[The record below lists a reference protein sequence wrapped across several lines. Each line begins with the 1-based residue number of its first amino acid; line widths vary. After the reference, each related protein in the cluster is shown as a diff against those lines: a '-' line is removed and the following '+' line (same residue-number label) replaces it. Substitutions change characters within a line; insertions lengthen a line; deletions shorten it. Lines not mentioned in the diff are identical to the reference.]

1 VTSSVLLW
9 ALLAFLPQSSTCTD
23 LASCRQA
30 ALDAEA
36 RQDFEAFHDL
46 AWKAASRA
54 KPNDPESMR
63 LLARAQSLS
72 GRPGDAL
79 VMLRRLADMGIAPD
93 VSGDEFRRV
102 RALPGWPAVEALLA
116 EVRERRVADRDPPA
130 AADPAAPAARAP
142 GAPRTGPTTRAA
154 PADRPGDPAAPAART
169 ATAGAASSPG
179 AKTTAP
185 IATAPAAAPK
195 VLTLPAPAP
204 MAAAVDAVRLSGDDI
219 DPIGLAYD
227 SASRR
232 FVLVDRGDNR
242 LVVADEVFKR
252 VNPLIGAG
260 SGGFGE
266 LTALEVD
273 RQRGDLWVTSEGD
286 KGRAAVHKLQLVS
299 GRVLSRLDV
308 PEKWGPAVIG
318 DVAVSGNGSIVLLDR
333 EGSRLLIL
341 PQPGHAFSRAIPL
354 LATSPSSVAAA
365 GSVAYVS
372 HEGGLLRAD
381 LQSGTVRKIVASGKV
396 TLAGLRRIRWHG
408 GTLIAIQQLAGARGV
423 VRLGF
428 NTAGTA
434 VTTAAR
440 LDDERPGEGAALTI
454 AGDTAYY
461 VAREAGAPVIRR
473 VPLR

>member
-1 VTSSVLLW
+1 MLLW
-9 ALLAFLPQSSTCTD
+9 VFLAFLPQSSTCSD

-54 KPNDPESMR
+54 KPNDAESMR

-79 VMLRRLADMGIAPD
+79 VMLRRLAEMGIAPD
-93 VSGDEFRRV
+93 VSGEEFRRV
-102 RALPGWPAVEALLA
+102 RALPGWAAVEALLA
-116 EVRERRVADRDPPA
+116 AVHERSLADRDRPA
-130 AADPAAPAARAP
+130 SAEPAAPAARAP
-142 GAPRTGPTTRAA
+142 GAARTRHTTRAA
-154 PADRPGDPAAPAART
+154 PVPPADRPGDSEAPAGRP

-185 IATAPAAAPK
+185 TAAAPDMP
-195 VLTLPAPAP
+195 TLPAPAP
-204 MAAAVDAVRLSGDDI
+204 APVAAAADAVPLSGVDL

-232 FVLVDRGDNR
+232 FVLGDRADNR

-252 VNPLIGAG
+252 VNPLLGAG

-273 RQRGDLWVTSEGD
+273 RQRGDLWVTSED
-286 KGRAAVHKLQLVS
+286 DEGRAAVHKLQLVS

-318 DVAVSGNGSIVLLDR
+318 DVAVSGNGTIVLLDR

-354 LATSPSSVAAA
+354 PATSPSSVAAA
-365 GSVAYVS
+365 GSIAYVS

-381 LQSGTVRKIVASGKV
+381 LQSGAVRKIVASKKV
-396 TLAGLRRIRWHG
+396 TLAGLRRIRWHA

-423 VRLGF
+423 VRLRF
-428 NTAGTA
+428 NTSGTA

-440 LDDERPGEGAALTI
+440 LDDETPGDGSALTI